1 MSKNSAFNSRQY
13 IFLIK
18 VTACFA
24 GLLLGSFILAPK
36 VSMQDE
42 TGPVVSNTRIMTNS
56 MMNGNYQP
64 TPEPPKSIV
73 RGRVFY
79 EDTGR
84 AVKRTSIMLMG
95 KGGGREL
102 SGLTDNNG
110 NFQIKGVIAGTY
122 YAFVNAPGVVSP
134 LAYADLTKTKNE
146 GLDDAVEGFPAIV
159 VNGINDIDVQVPARR
174 GGAVSGRIMY
184 ADGDPAI
191 GVKVEIM
198 RKVKEKFVSVL
209 PNFSSIFS
217 MMMGGGAGGFQTD
230 DRGVYRFAGLPNGE
244 YIVKVTENAS
254 HGDGK
259 SRGYGGFEETLFGN
273 SSLLT
278 MFYPDAFTTE
288 KAQMVNVVA
297 GQEQSEVNI
306 YIPDRELYTVE
317 GKVVNAKDK
326 SPITNVKISLKRTA
340 ENTTSI
346 FDELGR
352 RQQNS
357 SSDEQGLWEFK
368 ELPKGT
374 YTLIIEP
381 PNFPYD
387 SDGDEYMSNRM
398 RLNTNRMPNEPPK
411 PKLAKKT
418 QEITIENK
426 NLSEI
431 VIELGYGA
439 TVSGTVKTENNQE
452 MPSTVTI
459 IARQDKSEITSS
471 TTVYNSSYMRGSPM
485 GNSSMGNSS
494 MGSSPP
500 KPNYDFKI
508 EGTATGKTFLWAT
521 VSDDDYYVKSAMFN
535 GTDLLTNPIELKEGE
550 FLRNVQFI
558 IAKGAGTL
566 RGTVADDEKQPA
578 KRAEFSLVSVEAA
591 KRKNPNFYRS
601 VTTDENGEFEVKAAP
616 NEYAIVFH
624 TKEYDTKKGEELERW
639 LDEAVK
645 NAAKV
650 TIKPNEVVKTSL
662 TLPK

>member
-1 MSKNSAFNSRQY
+1 MLKNSEFNSRQY
-13 IFLIK
+13 LFLFK
-18 VTACFA
+18 VTACFF
-24 GLLLGSFILAPK
+24 GLLFGSFMLTPK
-36 VSMQDE
+36 AAMQDE
-42 TGPVVSNTRIMTNS
+42 VRTVSASNKIISNS
-56 MMNGNYQP
+56 MMNGNYRP
-64 TPEPPKSIV
+64 PPEPLKSTV

-102 SGLTDNNG
+102 TALTDNNG
-110 NFQIKGVIAGTY
+110 NFQIKDVVAGTY

-134 LAYADLTKTKNE
+134 LAYADLSKTKDE
-146 GLDDAVEGFPAIV
+146 GFDSAVEGFPQII
-159 VNGINDIDVQVPARR
+159 VNGIGDLEVQIPARR
-174 GGAVSGRIMY
+174 GGAISGRIMY

-217 MMMGGGAGGFQTD
+217 MMMGGGGGGFQTD

-278 MFYPDAFTTE
+278 MFYPDVFSTE
-288 KAQMVNVVA
+288 KAQMVNLVA
-297 GQEQSEVNI
+297 GQEISEINI
-306 YIPDRELYTVE
+306 YIPDRDLFAVE

-326 SPITNVKISLKRTA
+326 SPINNVKISLKRTGESTA
-340 ENTTSI
+340 SI
-346 FDELGR
+346 FDEIGK
-352 RQQNS
+352 RQQSS
-357 SSDEQGLWEFK
+357 SSDEEGIWNFK

-381 PNFPYD
+381 SNSPY
-387 SDGDEYMSNRM
+387 GDYPGDYMGNSM
-398 RLNTNRMPNEPPK
+398 PLNTNRMPSGPPK

-418 QEITIENK
+418 QEIIIEDK

-431 VIELGYGA
+431 IIELGYGA
-439 TVSGTVKTENNQE
+439 TISGTVKTENNQP

-459 IARQDKSEITSS
+459 TAVQDKSEITSA
-471 TTVYNSSYMRGSPM
+471 TTVYNSSYMGNPSYA
-485 GNSSMGNSS
+485 GNSSMGNS
-494 MGSSPP
+494 PP
-500 KPNYDFKI
+500 KPDYDFKI
-508 EGTATGKTFLWAT
+508 EGTAIGKTFLWAT
-521 VSDDDYYVKSAMFN
+521 VNDDDYYVKSAMFN

-558 IAKGAGTL
+558 ISKGAGTL
-566 RGTVADDEKQPA
+566 QGTIADSEKQPA
-578 KRAEFSLVSVEAA
+578 KRAEFSLVPIEAA
-591 KRKNPNFYRS
+591 KRKNPNFHRS
-601 VTTDENGEFEVKAAP
+601 VTTNEKGEFEVKAAP

-624 TKEYDTKKGEELERW
+624 TKEYDTKKGEEFDRW
-639 LDEAVK
+639 LDETVK
-645 NAAKV
+645 SAPKI
-650 TIKPNEVVKTSL
+650 TIKANEIVKTSL